1 MKGYETYAV
10 LKGGEKVIQFSDNSD
25 IVTDKEASAVEVV
38 PKGKKDPI
46 KFIPRGRNNDMMY
59 DIMRKIGTNV
69 TIGSNVEFKN
79 KVVFGDSILVYR
91 KKRDGKTRKIIKE
104 EVLPE
109 EEPEIFEFLEN
120 NNFNFIR
127 VELAN
132 DLVIFYDAY
141 LEYILSNDPKSPKL
155 VHFPCKGHVLAR
167 SMRRPVKVNGMGI
180 QQNGRKEPL
189 KILSPLPCSIDRL
202 LCWILRKGW
211 DLLLMMKETSSSGK
225 IADSFTICVFRRQD
239 VFIIAGP
246 IGGAYLLQDGMISPA
261 LFPSSRNL

>member
-155 VHFPCKGHVLAR
+155 VQIKEIGRAHV
-167 SMRRPVKVNGMGI
+167 
-180 QQNGRKEPL
+180 
-189 KILSPLPCSIDRL
+189 
-202 LCWILRKGW
+202 
-211 DLLLMMKETSSSGK
+211 
-225 IADSFTICVFRRQD
+225 
-239 VFIIAGP
+239 
-246 IGGAYLLQDGMISPA
+246 
-261 LFPSSRNL
+261 

>member
-1 MKGYETYAV
+1 MNVLYSLHFIAAVVQSMYCKPVKPHHARSDAALSPSLIISKYIFNMESKQQPNLVMKGYETYAV

-141 LEYILSNDPKSPKL
+141 LEYIL
-155 VHFPCKGHVLAR
+155 
-167 SMRRPVKVNGMGI
+167 
-180 QQNGRKEPL
+180 
-189 KILSPLPCSIDRL
+189 
-202 LCWILRKGW
+202 
-211 DLLLMMKETSSSGK
+211 
-225 IADSFTICVFRRQD
+225 RQ
-239 VFIIAGP
+239 
-246 IGGAYLLQDGMISPA
+246 
-261 LFPSSRNL
+261 

>member
-1 MKGYETYAV
+1 
-10 LKGGEKVIQFSDNSD
+10 
-25 IVTDKEASAVEVV
+25 
-38 PKGKKDPI
+38 
-46 KFIPRGRNNDMMY
+46 MY

-155 VHFPCKGHVLAR
+155 VQIKAKRQPAHVLAR

-225 IADSFTICVFRRQD
+225 DRRFIHNLRISTPGR
-239 VFIIAGP
+239 FIIAGP

>member
-1 MKGYETYAV
+1 M
-10 LKGGEKVIQFSDNSD
+10 
-25 IVTDKEASAVEVV
+25 
-38 PKGKKDPI
+38 
-46 KFIPRGRNNDMMY
+46 
-59 DIMRKIGTNV
+59 
-69 TIGSNVEFKN
+69 
-79 KVVFGDSILVYR
+79 FGDSILVYR

-155 VHFPCKGHVLAR
+155 VQIKAKEATCSRISEIDEKTGKSEWHGYSAEWKKGTPEDLVATPLLDRQTPLLDLKKRMGLA
-167 SMRRPVKVNGMGI
+167 PDDEGNLVI
-180 QQNGRKEPL
+180 
-189 KILSPLPCSIDRL
+189 
-202 LCWILRKGW
+202 
-211 DLLLMMKETSSSGK
+211 GK

-239 VFIIAGP
+239 AFIIVART
-246 IGGAYLLQDGMISPA
+246 GGAYLLQDGMTSPV